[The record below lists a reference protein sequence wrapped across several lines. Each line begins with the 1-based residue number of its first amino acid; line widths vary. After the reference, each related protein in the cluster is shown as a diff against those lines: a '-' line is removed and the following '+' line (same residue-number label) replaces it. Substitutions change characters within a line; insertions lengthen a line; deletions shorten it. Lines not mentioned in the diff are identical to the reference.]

1 MIESVKLY
9 YQFCNPGM
17 NACGENKCCL
27 VLKSRV
33 KLSDP
38 ILIILYDNC
47 CDATMKY
54 CENSYIYTNDKAL
67 NTRWEIYE
75 GYHSPIVLIT
85 YPYADQKLQLNLEWP

>member
-9 YQFCNPGM
+9 YRNPGM
-17 NACGENKCCL
+17 NACGENKC
-27 VLKSRV
+27 KSRT

-38 ILIILYDNC
+38 ILSIILYDNC
-47 CDATMKY
+47 CDAIMKY

>member
-9 YQFCNPGM
+9 YRNPGM
-17 NACGENKCCL
+17 NACGENKC
-27 VLKSRV
+27 KSRT

-38 ILIILYDNC
+38 ILSIILYDNC
-47 CDATMKY
+47 CDAIMKY
-54 CENSYIYTNDKAL
+54 CENSYIYRNDKAL
-67 NTRWEIYE
+67 TRCTRWEIYE